1 MRSVLLYI
9 FLVVSSFSLFS
20 QDLIVTTDG
29 DSLNCEITKVRPDFI
44 YFTFNMKGENKK
56 TLIARKEVADV
67 KYNFHPVEKTSE
79 SGYANK
85 GSYDPLRI
93 AIFGGYSYQT
103 AKIADNVPTDFLP
116 YMKKLKSGSNIGGD
130 ITYFISE
137 SVGFGFRLS
146 QFKTSNSADIYV
158 TGPDGSRT
166 YGEMSDNIRINYW
179 GPTLTSRT
187 YNRLQNNAFYST
199 LSLGYISYLDDYIMI
214 DNYSIKGHTIGYL
227 LEIGYDI
234 DLSNNVALGFQLSFY
249 AGNLFNINISDGNT
263 ITEVQFEAGEYESVS
278 RIDFTVGIR
287 FHE

>member
-1 MRSVLLYI
+1 MKKVLSI
-9 FLVVSSFSLFS
+9 FILFACAYSSFS
-20 QDLIVTTDG
+20 QDLIVTTDA
-29 DSLNCEITKVRPDFI
+29 DSLNCRITKVKSDFI
-44 YFTFNMKGENKK
+44 YFTLKYKGENKN
-56 TLIARKEVADV
+56 TLIARSDV
-67 KYNFHPVEKTSE
+67 SDIRYGFFAIEKTTE
-79 SGYANK
+79 SKHKFTGN
-85 GSYDPLRI
+85 YDPLRI
-93 AIFGGYSYQT
+93 SISGGYSYQT

-234 DLSNNVALGFQLSFY
+234 DLSNKVALGFQLSFY